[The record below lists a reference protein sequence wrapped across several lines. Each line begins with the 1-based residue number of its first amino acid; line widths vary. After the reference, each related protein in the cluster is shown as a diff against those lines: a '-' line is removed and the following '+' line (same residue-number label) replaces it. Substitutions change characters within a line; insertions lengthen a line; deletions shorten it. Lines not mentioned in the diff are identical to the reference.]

1 MYIGVT
7 SNIVNRTFEH
17 KNKIV
22 DGFSKKYNVHMFVHF
37 ESTNDI
43 NSALIRE
50 KQLKAWK
57 REWKIR
63 LIEKSNPD
71 WKDLPT
77 EFYQ

>member
-1 MYIGVT
+1 M
-7 SNIVNRTFEH
+7 
-17 KNKIV
+17 V
-22 DGFSKKYNVHMFVHF
+22 DGFSKKYNIHRLVHF

-43 NSALIRE
+43 NSALVRE

-71 WKDLPT
+71 WKDLST